1 MNTGSNIGSPKVRSI
16 DEEEEEDDEEEEED
30 ELLSAILRFR
40 DVIQEEFTG
49 GIQI

>member
-16 DEEEEEDDEEEEED
+16 DEEEEDDEEEEED
-30 ELLSAILRFR
+30 ELLSVVLRFR

-49 GIQI
+49 GIQM